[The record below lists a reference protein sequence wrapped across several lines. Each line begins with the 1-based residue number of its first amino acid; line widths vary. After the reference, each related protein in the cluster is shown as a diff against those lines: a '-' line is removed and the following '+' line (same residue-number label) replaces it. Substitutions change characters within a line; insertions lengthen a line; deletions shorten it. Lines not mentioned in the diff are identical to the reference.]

1 MVNFIQ
7 SADSNI
13 KINEDMSYL
22 LNDALH
28 VNAVFTASGA
38 VTAGSPVLRVNLPY
52 VGAHAKIKW
61 YNTSS
66 DHAPTDMATIKNTTS
81 SVDGLH
87 NITIQ
92 LSKATVASNEYHI
105 EGWIEMQKQEVSIM
119 DKNEVNRLKN
129 LIDIAIDFL
138 KLLSECLGKAVAAVI
153 PWRNVNK
160 K

>member
-7 SADSNI
+7 PADSKI
-13 KINEDMSYL
+13 KINEDVSYL

-38 VTAGSPVLRVNLPY
+38 IEANSPVLRVNLPN
-52 VGAHAKIKW
+52 VGKHAELNW

-66 DHAPTDMATIKNTTS
+66 DYSATAAATVNNTTS

-92 LSKATVASNEYHI
+92 LGEATVAEQEYHI
-105 EGWIEMQKQEVSIM
+105 EGWI
-119 DKNEVNRLKN
+119 
-129 LIDIAIDFL
+129 
-138 KLLSECLGKAVAAVI
+138 KL
-153 PWRNVNK
+153 P
-160 K
+160 